1 MTEHDDYTDDDA
13 PVAPRPRTMRNS
25 APEPEV
31 EEAPAQRRNPVEDD
45 AASEAAPIHA
55 GWTAGQKVMDSSSDY
70 AQVLKLDAQIQIIK
84 FLEDQPYANYR
95 RHWVDRMT
103 QKGPSKRAY
112 VCLETVGKSCP
123 LCAIGDRPQAVSA
136 FNVAL
141 LGDDGQLLLKTWDVG
156 ARLFNV
162 LRAFA
167 MDPKVG
173 PLSRG
178 FFAVNKTGARQN
190 VQYNVIPVK
199 EGSLSEDYDIVPPGP
214 AEISRCGVYDASI
227 LQIPKRSEL
236 EEIAQELSDYDG

>member
-1 MTEHDDYTDDDA
+1 MISEEYDDDT
-13 PVAPRPRTMRNS
+13 PVAPRPRTMRQ
-25 APEPEV
+25 V
-31 EEAPAQRRNPVEDD
+31 ETVAPALDDMDDD
-45 AASEAAPIHA
+45 APATLADAPTIHG

-70 AQVLKLDAQIQIIK
+70 AQILKLEGNIQVIK

-112 VCLETVGKSCP
+112 VCLETVGKACP
-123 LCAIGDRPQAVSA
+123 LCSIGDRPQAVSA

-141 LGDDGQLLLKTWDVG
+141 LGDDGQVLLKTWDVG

-162 LRAFA
+162 LKAYSN
-167 MDPKVG
+167 DPKVG
-173 PLSRG
+173 PLSKG
-178 FFAVNKTGARQN
+178 YFAVNKTGQRQN
-190 VQYNVIPVK
+190 VQYNVIPVR
-199 EGSLSEDYDIVPPGP
+199 ETTLAEEYDITPPSAAALAG
-214 AEISRCGVYDASI
+214 AGRYDASI